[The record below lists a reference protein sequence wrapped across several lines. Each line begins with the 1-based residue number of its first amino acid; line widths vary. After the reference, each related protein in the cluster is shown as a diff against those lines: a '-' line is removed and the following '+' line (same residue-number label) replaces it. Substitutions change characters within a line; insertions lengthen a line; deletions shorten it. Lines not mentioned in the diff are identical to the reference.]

1 VDKLLPASLEGRSVA
16 DKLLLLP
23 ASLEGKSVADKLLLL
38 PASLEGGSVA
48 DKLLLR
54 LQLQARL
61 MGRTS
66 TDNLLLY

>member
-1 VDKLLPASLEGRSVA
+1 VDKLLPASLEGR
-16 DKLLLLP
+16 
-23 ASLEGKSVADKLLLL
+23 SVADKLLLL